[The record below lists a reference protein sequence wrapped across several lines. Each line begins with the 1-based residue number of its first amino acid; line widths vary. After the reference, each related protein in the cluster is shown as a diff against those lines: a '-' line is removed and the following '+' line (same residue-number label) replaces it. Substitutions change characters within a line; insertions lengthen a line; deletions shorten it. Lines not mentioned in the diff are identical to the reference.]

1 MKINSV
7 IAGVAATVIVVGLGA
22 MAAISAHV
30 NGSAADEAGRLP
42 VAVAAST
49 KFDKR
54 CDGCGVV
61 VAIKQIEPKEDGLKR
76 YQIQVRMTDGSLKTL
91 TSSTQPSWK
100 TGERVRLHN
109 G

>member
-1 MKINSV
+1 MKINSI
-7 IAGVAATVIVVGLGA
+7 IAGVAAIVIVVGLGA

-30 NGSAADEAGRLP
+30 NRSAADKEGRLP

-49 KFDKR
+49 KYDKR
-54 CDGCGVV
+54 CAGCGVV
-61 VAIKQIEPKEDGLKR
+61 VAIRQIEPKDDGMKR
-76 YQIQVRMTDGSLKTL
+76 YQIQVRMSDGSLKTM